1 MSKLT
6 QIFKR
11 FLKNQRG
18 SATIEFVIAFPFL
31 FGMIVLTFDSGI
43 MMAKYVV
50 LENALDRVVRDVR
63 LFGTASGVA
72 GHAAFKQ
79 AVCDRAILIANCEST
94 LIVEMTPI
102 ATGSAMTPP
111 SGAACA
117 NRGANSV
124 PVINFTGG
132 GANDIVYIR
141 ACVIVD
147 RYFPSLMSSV
157 FPTDASGGIALVASS
172 AYVVE
177 P

>member
-6 QIFKR
+6 QIFKQ

-31 FGMIVLTFDSGI
+31 FGMIVLTFDSGMI
-43 MMAKYVV
+43 MTKYVV

-63 LFGTASGVA
+63 LFGTASGVT
-72 GHAAFKQ
+72 GHNAFKK
-79 AVCDRAILIANCEST
+79 AVCDRAVLIEDCEAT
-94 LIVEMTPI
+94 LVVEMTPI
-102 ATGSAMTPP
+102 VTGTAMAPP
-111 SGAACA
+111 SGAICT
-117 NRGANSV
+117 NRNSSNA
-124 PVINFTGG
+124 PVVSFTGG

-157 FPTDASGGIALVASS
+157 FLTDESGGIALVASS